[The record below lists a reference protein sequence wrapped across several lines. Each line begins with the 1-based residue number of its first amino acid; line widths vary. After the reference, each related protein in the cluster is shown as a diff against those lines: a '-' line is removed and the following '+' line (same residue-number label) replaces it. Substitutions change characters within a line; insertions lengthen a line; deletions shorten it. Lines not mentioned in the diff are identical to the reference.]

1 MCGIFGHFS
10 NKFTQDIQK
19 QNNRLKLVADL
30 LYHRGPDDNGLETF
44 EIRGEEDK
52 FSKLLSLGHTR
63 LSIIELSKKGHQPM
77 SSSDGRYVIVYNGE
91 IYNYKELRNE
101 LKDLGYHFN
110 TNSDTEVLI
119 AVWSQWGVMGLTRL
133 IGMFAFVVYDKQLK
147 KITCVRDAFGIK
159 PFFYADDGGQFSFAS
174 SINALLELR
183 EQPKKLCLQRAY
195 DYLVH
200 GVYDNNELTFIDGVK
215 HLLPGYLMEFDLS
228 KAIIAK
234 TIKWWTPSIKERTD
248 FSFEQA
254 TEKVREQFLENIK
267 LHLRSDVPL
276 GAALSGGIDSSAVV
290 CAMRYLEPKADIY
303 TFSYIAKDS
312 PISEEKWVD
321 FINEHTHAKSYKV
334 AANGDEL
341 LRDLDDLIKAQGEPF
356 GSTSIYAQYRVFQL
370 AKQNGMTVTLDGQG
384 ADELLAGYSGYPVQR
399 MQSLF
404 EQRKF
409 KTLFSFAHQ
418 WKSWPG
424 RGSVK
429 AYKCLAAGITPNN
442 LRPLLKNLFIK
453 SPKPD
458 WLNIEYLLQ
467 QGVVLKT
474 ELQNQLADNRG
485 RRVVETLAN
494 SLQLA
499 GLPQLLRHGDR
510 NSMRFS
516 VESRVPFLTIPT
528 ADLLLS
534 LPEEYLISNK
544 GKTKNIFRAA
554 MRGIVPDQILDRK
567 DKVAFETPEKIW
579 LMEIAPTLRKWL
591 EDAKEID
598 FINTSKLLIDFDL
611 IIAGKKPFTWQIW
624 LWVNFIHW
632 HKNVFG

>member
-1 MCGIFGHFS
+1 MCGILGSFFES
-10 NKFTQDIQK
+10 QLTDRQINSALSKM
-19 QNNRLKLVADL
+19 NN
-30 LYHRGPDDNGLETF
+30 RGPDD
-44 EIRGEEDK
+44 RGYVRFDIAQPSE
-52 FSKLLSLGHTR
+52 LILGHTR
-63 LSIIELSKKGHQPM
+63 LSIIDLSSAGHQPM
-77 SSSDGRYVIVYNGE
+77 NSQNGRFCIVFNGE
-91 IYNYKELRNE
+91 IYNYKELRQE
-101 LKDLGYHFN
+101 LKGLGHAFL
-110 TNSDTEVLI
+110 TESDTEVLLM
-119 AVWSQWGVMGLTRL
+119 AWQCWGEECLTRL
-133 IGMFAFVVYDKQLK
+133 IGMFAFGVYDKQLNT
-147 KITCVRDAFGIK
+147 ITCVRDAFGIK
-159 PFFYADDGGQFSFAS
+159 PFFFAEDGGQFFFAS
-174 SINALLELR
+174 DINALLELR

-195 DYLVH
+195 DYLVQ
-200 GVYDNNELTFIDGVK
+200 GVYDNNELTFIEGVK
-215 HLLPGYLMEFDLS
+215 HLMPGCLMEFNLS
-228 KAIIAK
+228 KASITK

-248 FSFEQA
+248 LSFEQA
-254 TEKVREQFLENIK
+254 AEKVREQFLENIK

-290 CAMRYLEPKADIY
+290 CAMRYLEPKADIH

-312 PISEEKWVD
+312 HISEEKWVD
-321 FINEHTHAKSYKV
+321 FINEHTHAKSFKV
-334 AANGDEL
+334 VANEHEL
-341 LRDLDDLIKAQGEPF
+341 LRDLDDLIHAQGEPF
-356 GSTSIYAQYRVFQL
+356 DSTSIYAQYRVFQL
-370 AKQNGMTVTLDGQG
+370 AKQSGMTVTLDGQG

-404 EQRKF
+404 EKREFQ
-409 KTLFSFAHQ
+409 TLLSFTHQ

-429 AYKCLAAGITPNN
+429 AYKCLGVGIAPNN

-458 WLNIEYLLQ
+458 WLNVEYLLQ
-467 QGVVLKT
+467 HGVVLKT
-474 ELQNQLADNRG
+474 ELQSQLADNHG

-544 GKTKNIFRAA
+544 GETKSIFRAA

-567 DKVAFETPEKIW
+567 DKVAFETPEKVW
-579 LMEIAPTLRKWL
+579 FTAMAPILRKWL
-591 EDAKEID
+591 EDTKEID
-598 FINTSKLLIDFDL
+598 FINTNALLIDFDL
-611 IIAGKKPFTWQIW
+611 IMEGKKPFTSKVWR
-624 LWVNFIHW
+624 WVNFTRW
-632 HKNVFG
+632 HKNFFG